1 MPTVTI
7 LSTLNRASASSPG
20 CPLPVLE
27 NAARE
32 AMIELCQRAKVWRA
46 IAPTVAL
53 VATQRDYSVL
63 SPVAHGE
70 VCDVLSAISTV
81 AGVSTNLTLY
91 DPQTLMLKYPLS
103 GDDGTPVAMST
114 GAGGTLALAP
124 TPDAVGTLDTY
135 VALRPTDTAT
145 LFDAAL
151 YAEFREALF
160 HGTLYRVLEM
170 PQRSWTDAGAATQ
183 HERKWTFRLASA
195 GWRADTGFTKRAL
208 SVEPRPFA

>member
-7 LSTLNRASASSPG
+7 LSTLNRVSASSPG

-27 NAARE
+27 SAARE

-46 IAPTVAL
+46 IAPPVAL
-53 VATQRDYSVL
+53 AASQRDYTIAA
-63 SPVAHGE
+63 PVAHGE
-70 VCDVLSAISTV
+70 VCDVLSAVSTV
-81 AGVSTNLTLY
+81 GGITTDLLLY
-91 DPQTLMLKYPLS
+91 DAQTLLWKYPLS
-103 GDDGTPVAMST
+103 GDEGAPVAMST
-114 GAGGTLALAP
+114 GAGAAVSLGP

-135 VALRPTDTAT
+135 VALRPTETAT
-145 LFDAAL
+145 LFDADL

-160 HGTLYRVLEM
+160 HGTLYRVLAM
-170 PQRSWTDAGAATQ
+170 PQRSWTDAGAAAQ

-208 SVEPRPFA
+208 QVDPRPFA